1 IEITTKPLLKL
12 AETRHI
18 RICGNEDGNS
28 EDIHDL
34 ENICTGYSV
43 RCSLSSFGAAN
54 YCSDINGGKYA
65 NITLVVKGSQDGGIG
80 PDGKTHSIF
89 IPCNFTVYVGQTV
102 NLTVISYDDGQH
114 SFTSPELAVNFFIPE
129 RTSPTVPSVT
139 HFQFTATKVGVF
151 RWWCALK
158 CDIERNGWAMTKG
171 RDGGIGQ
178 LGFMAGY
185 VTVLS
190 S

>member
-1 IEITTKPLLKL
+1 METARTLMNMRISALVILFVVALAALVQPTT
-12 AETRHI
+12 AQT
-18 RICGNEDGNS
+18 S
-28 EDIHDL
+28 
-34 ENICTGYSV
+34 TV
-43 RCSLSSFGAAN
+43 
-54 YCSDINGGKYA
+54 GKYA